1 MNRRGNS
8 VPCTNCLGLP
18 LTQGASCY
26 GGTPSGALFT
36 ASHQDW
42 HWRACRWGRKVGEEL
57 LHPCWLPSASLFCA
71 VEHPSTSENLASRN
85 FFAHSISI
93 HPFIC
98 PPSYLFTQQRFPGH
112 LLCAGQAQSSE
123 LWVIFMGK
131 TDLTSDLMEFKA
143 WSERRQ

>member
-93 HPFIC
+93 HPSIHSSVHPRTYSLNRDFLGTFSVLDK
-98 PPSYLFTQQRFPGH
+98 PR
-112 LLCAGQAQSSE
+112 AQSYGLY
-123 LWVIFMGK
+123 LWVK
-131 TDLTSDLMEFKA
+131 QT
-143 WSERRQ
+143 